1 MANVLVGRRAV
12 LARQLGTGSAAAFDV
27 SSGQLIQ
34 IIDLSG
40 KQVAAFTAVGKDGQV
55 ERLSPSTTITANASL
70 VLSVGDKLFS
80 QRKTPMFEIVE
91 DSVARHDLL
100 TSPLPVD
107 PNDTSKTAIKES
119 TATSLVDVA
128 TQVGLS
134 AGDVADPI
142 NFFKHVVV
150 KQRGELDVKESFAQR
165 NDTVVLRALAD
176 CTVVVANAFPEKK
189 AGIANNAAPK
199 GRAPQLLV
207 RVYS

>member
-12 LARQLGTGSAAAFDV
+12 SARQLNVGSAAAFEV
-27 SSGQLIQ
+27 SSGQLVQ

-70 VLSVGDKLFS
+70 VLNVGDKLYS
-80 QRKTPMFEIVE
+80 QQKTPMFEIVE

-107 PNDTSKTAIKES
+107 PTDESKTAIKES
-119 TATSLVDVA
+119 TATALAEVA
-128 TQVGLS
+128 VGAGLA

-165 NDTVVLRALAD
+165 NDTIVLRALAD

-189 AGIANNAAPK
+189 AGIASKSTAK
-199 GRAPQLLV
+199 GRATQLLV